1 MQTTK
6 NTTIKISLI
15 SSILLGNMLLA
26 NDNGGG
32 GQKTIIATLKALM

>member
-32 GQKTIIATLKALM
+32 QKTIIATLKALM